1 MIAPHAGAIPVL
13 PAARTKES
21 KEVGQAMAAS
31 TVPARAAAV
40 STSKVSSP
48 EFVLSAGMKPSQSWL
63 SANKYMIG
71 ALLVVGAVV
80 AAVFLLR

>member
-1 MIAPHAGAIPVL
+1 L
-13 PAARTKES
+13 PAARAKES
-21 KEVGQAMAAS
+21 KEVAGQAMAAGPAS
-31 TVPARAAAV
+31 GAAARAAAV
-40 STSKVSSP
+40 VPTTSTSRVSSP
-48 EFVLSAGMKPSQSWL
+48 EFVLSAGMKPWQSWL